1 MIMYDS
7 MTQVTMTMY
16 DSMTIMTQVNDYVRQ
31 YDTGHND
38 YGSMTQVTMIM
49 YDSMTQVNDYVWE
62 YDQYDTGHNDYV
74 WQYDQY
80 DTDHNNYLLPSWL
93 EENVEEGRELVKSQW
108 VTLVHINSYH
118 PGWRSSCGRRVPGNT
133 RNWWSDALH

>member
-1 MIMYDS
+1 
-7 MTQVTMTMY
+7 
-16 DSMTIMTQVNDYVRQ
+16 
-31 YDTGHND
+31 
-38 YGSMTQVTMIM
+38 MTQVTMIM

-93 EENVEEGRELVKSQW
+93 EENIEEGRELVKSQ
-108 VTLVHINSYH
+108 
-118 PGWRSSCGRRVPGNT
+118 
-133 RNWWSDALH
+133 